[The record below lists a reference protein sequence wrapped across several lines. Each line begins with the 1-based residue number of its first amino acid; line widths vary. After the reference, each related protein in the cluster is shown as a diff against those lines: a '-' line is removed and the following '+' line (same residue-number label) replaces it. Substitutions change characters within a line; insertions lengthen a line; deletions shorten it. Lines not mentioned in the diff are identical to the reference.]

1 MKRINKRSVL
11 TAVLAFMLVLSFGFY
26 TGLSPT
32 TAWFSD
38 SGNTSGEFDIGTFDV
53 SSEAYVHEDMTL
65 HFDVTTKLS
74 EALETQASDAAT
86 RNKEFEYAVQYI
98 YLTLENG
105 VEPSRTSADYLDAL
119 VNVEIS
125 SAATDDGLRYFCF
138 AMDEDES
145 DEDGY
150 YNAVT
155 GDANGKFTSNGA
167 LSSKIRSYCT
177 ANSISTDAD
186 LMEAMADN
194 ELRVA
199 HGDSVNFCIALWVDH
214 GDSGVVDTTFPI
226 TVTVTSTQALAE

>member
-11 TAVLAFMLVLSFGFY
+11 TAVLALMLVLSFGFY

-38 SGNTSGEFDIGTFDV
+38 SGSTSGEFDIGTFDV

-119 VNVEIS
+119 VNLEIDS
-125 SAATDDGLRYFCF
+125 DATDDGLRYFCF
-138 AMDEDES
+138 ALDSTDVS
-145 DEDGY
+145 NDGY
-150 YNAVT
+150 YNKVT
-155 GDANGKFTSNGA
+155 SDNNGTFTTNGA

-177 ANSISTDAD
+177 ANSISTDSGLLD
-186 LMEAMADN
+186 AMADN

-199 HGDSVNFCIALWVDH
+199 HGDSVSLCVALWVDH

-226 TVTVTSTQALAE
+226 TVSVTSTQAMAE

>member
-11 TAVLAFMLVLSFGFY
+11 TAVLALMLVLSFGFY

-38 SGNTSGEFDIGTFDV
+38 SGSTSGEFDIGTFDV

-105 VEPSRTSADYLDAL
+105 VEPSRTGADYLDAL
-119 VNVEIS
+119 VNLEIDS
-125 SAATDDGLRYFCF
+125 DATDDGLRYFCF
-138 AMDEDES
+138 ALDSTDVS
-145 DEDGY
+145 NDGY
-150 YNAVT
+150 YNKVT
-155 GDANGKFTSNGA
+155 SDNNGTFTTNGG
-167 LSSKIRSYCT
+167 LSSKIQTYCT
-177 ANSISTDAD
+177 AKGISTDAD
-186 LMEAMADN
+186 LLDEMTDN
-194 ELRVA
+194 ELRVE
-199 HGDSVNFCIALWVDH
+199 HGDSVNICMALWVDH

-226 TVTVTSTQALAE
+226 TITVTSTQAMAE